1 MNQDTKT
8 LSKVYYSESK
18 PAAYQGAQKIKL
30 VLKGDGN
37 DKIGIH
43 KIRKW
48 LQNQDDYSLQK
59 PVRRRFQRARV
70 VVSEPKEQLDIDLAD
85 MQSLNKDND
94 GIRFLLVA
102 VDLFSRFAWVVP
114 LKDKTGKEVEKAL
127 AIILDEVSPKKIRSD
142 AGTEFKNKWITK
154 LLKHKNI
161 YHHITLNEVKA
172 NYVERLN
179 KTLKSMIY
187 RYLAKHKSKRYIDA
201 LQDLVKSY
209 NATPHRS
216 LNNIAPR
223 DVNTKNAAN
232 LWAYMYLRHDKGRKR
247 HHIKSIKK
255 RKKAIQRTLYKYKKN
270 QLVRIAHQRR
280 PFQRVYNEQWS
291 YEVFKIY
298 MRFQIQGFSMFK
310 LVDLQEKNILGMF
323 YTSELQPVNKSE
335 DALWEIE
342 KIIKKRKRNKKV
354 QFLVKWLGYSERFN
368 SWVSGSDVKNL

>member
-1 MNQDTKT
+1 M
-8 LSKVYYSESK
+8 
-18 PAAYQGAQKIKL
+18 
-30 VLKGDGN
+30 
-37 DKIGIH
+37 
-43 KIRKW
+43 
-48 LQNQDDYSLQK
+48 
-59 PVRRRFQRARV
+59 
-70 VVSEPKEQLDIDLAD
+70 
-85 MQSLNKDND
+85 
-94 GIRFLLVA
+94 
-102 VDLFSRFAWVVP
+102 
-114 LKDKTGKEVEKAL
+114 
-127 AIILDEVSPKKIRSD
+127 
-142 AGTEFKNKWITK
+142 
-154 LLKHKNI
+154 
-161 YHHITLNEVKA
+161 KA

-310 LVDLQEKNILGMF
+310 LVDLQEKKFLGCS
-323 YTSELQPVNKSE
+323 TLQ
-335 DALWEIE
+335 
-342 KIIKKRKRNKKV
+342 
-354 QFLVKWLGYSERFN
+354 N
-368 SWVSGSDVKNL
+368 SNP

>member
-127 AIILDEVSPKKIRSD
+127 AIILDKVSPKK
-142 AGTEFKNKWITK
+142 
-154 LLKHKNI
+154 
-161 YHHITLNEVKA
+161 Y
-172 NYVERLN
+172 
-179 KTLKSMIY
+179 
-187 RYLAKHKSKRYIDA
+187 
-201 LQDLVKSY
+201 
-209 NATPHRS
+209 
-216 LNNIAPR
+216 
-223 DVNTKNAAN
+223 
-232 LWAYMYLRHDKGRKR
+232 
-247 HHIKSIKK
+247 
-255 RKKAIQRTLYKYKKN
+255 
-270 QLVRIAHQRR
+270 
-280 PFQRVYNEQWS
+280 
-291 YEVFKIY
+291 
-298 MRFQIQGFSMFK
+298 
-310 LVDLQEKNILGMF
+310 
-323 YTSELQPVNKSE
+323 
-335 DALWEIE
+335 
-342 KIIKKRKRNKKV
+342 
-354 QFLVKWLGYSERFN
+354 
-368 SWVSGSDVKNL
+368 